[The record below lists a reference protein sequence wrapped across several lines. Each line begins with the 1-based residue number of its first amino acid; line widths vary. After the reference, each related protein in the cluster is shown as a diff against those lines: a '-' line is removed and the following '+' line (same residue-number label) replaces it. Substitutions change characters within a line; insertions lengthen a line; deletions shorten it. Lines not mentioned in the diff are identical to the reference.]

1 MKIVVAV
8 KQVPNTDN
16 VAIDPITHNLV
27 RSNDNKMNKYD
38 KHALETAFE
47 IAAKND
53 DEVVAISMGP
63 NQAKEV
69 LAEAIAMGASKG
81 ILLSDRKFAGADTLA
96 TAYVLA
102 KAIAKLTDVRLV
114 IFGQQAIDA
123 DTGQVGPLVA
133 TQLAWPQLTYL
144 YEIMAVDAEEITA
157 KRNLGPVS
165 QTITA
170 NYPAVLTISDLA
182 NEPRYLSAHRL
193 MTMADDAIITWNAE
207 KLAAEDER
215 IGLAGSPS
223 AVRAIVEPKEA
234 GRQGKV
240 IEAASAV
247 EQVLAILKS
256 EGMIR

>member
-47 IAAKND
+47 IATDNG
-53 DEVVAISMGP
+53 DEVIAISMGP

-69 LAEAIAMGASKG
+69 LIEAVAMGATKG
-81 ILLSDRKFAGADTLA
+81 ILLSDRKFAGSDTLA

-102 KAIAKLTDVRLV
+102 QAIAKLTDVRLV

-144 YEIMAVDAEEITA
+144 SEIITVGSETLSA
-157 KRNLGPVS
+157 KRNLGTVS
-165 QTITA
+165 QDITVS
-170 NYPAVLTISDLA
+170 YPAVLTISDLA

-193 MTMADDAIITWNAE
+193 MTMDDDAIITWSATD
-207 KLAAEDER
+207 LVADDER
-215 IGLAGSPS
+215 IGMAGSPS
-223 AVRAIVEPKEA
+223 AVRAIVEPEQA
-234 GRQGKV
+234 GRQGNV
-240 IEAASAV
+240 IEGSAV

-256 EGMIR
+256 EGMIG